1 MTIVEFITARVDED
15 QARATAAIESL
26 RSDSLNLAYDGDL
39 GSWEADSSTEGT
51 GVHTCLVAVSEPG
64 EGGGSWEGV
73 QMVIFSGDT
82 KPTRAVAAHI
92 AAEDPGATLRRCTLV
107 RSLAAAATAVLADNY
122 SPDAGILATDTLA
135 DIAAY
140 WNTHP
145 DYRSDWEPVA
155 P

>member
-15 QARATAAIESL
+15 ERVARAAGGREWHAI
-26 RSDSLNLAYDGDL
+26 DLAEEGISIHDGEDDGDPAA
-39 GSWEADSSTEGT
+39 G
-51 GVHTCLVAVSEPG
+51 
-64 EGGGSWEGV
+64 
-73 QMVIFSGDT
+73 FSYH
-82 KPTRAVAAHI
+82 PPRNEQTRQITANSPA
-92 AAEDPGATLRRCTLV
+92 ATLRRCAMV

-140 WNTHP
+140 WNTHR
-145 DYRSDWEPVA
+145 DYRSEWEPVA